1 MVPRAH
7 ARVACNPNI
16 RYWQAK
22 LAATRSRVAA
32 IKHHTRY
39 GGGRAGRG
47 RRLRVDDSPSP
58 PRPSLREGDH
68 GKSRVGEGGVS
79 RRVGIADGTD
89 AEVPT
94 CLPPIRKPKVSC
106 TACTRFPSHTPACHP
121 RRLRATCVRGADMP
135 RNLPHSLAGG
145 VCHTKRCQSHRCHP
159 PRCIE
164 RGGIAARSAM
174 IHYVRTIA
182 WPTVIS
188 IIQIYRI
195 YSKRLKKLKA

>member
-106 TACTRFPSHTPACHP
+106 TALHARAFPPTH
-121 RRLRATCVRGADMP
+121 LRAIRDACVLPVCGEQTCPVTCPIHLQVAFVTPRGANHTGVTP
-135 RNLPHSLAGG
+135 RG
-145 VCHTKRCQSHRCHP
+145 VSNEVASRRV
-159 PRCIE
+159 
-164 RGGIAARSAM
+164 
-174 IHYVRTIA
+174 VR
-182 WPTVIS
+182 
-188 IIQIYRI
+188 
-195 YSKRLKKLKA
+195 